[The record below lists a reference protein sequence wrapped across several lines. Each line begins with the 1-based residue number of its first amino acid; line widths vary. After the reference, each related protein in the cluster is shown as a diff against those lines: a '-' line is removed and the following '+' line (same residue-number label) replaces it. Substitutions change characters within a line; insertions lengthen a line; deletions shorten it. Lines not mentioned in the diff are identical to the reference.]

1 MNKRLRIED
10 MTPEQKLGMVFCAR
24 KFGTADDDD
33 IEFTIELIKNH
44 SLGCVQLPAHKRD
57 VVKRVLDAADYPILV
72 FNDTEQGF
80 PTSEIPPIPLMSLA
94 ACGKE
99 EYYRAFARAV
109 AHDAR
114 EAGFNGTWGPVID
127 VLRDNGPCRVY
138 RHFSDDP
145 ETVANAAEV
154 IAEVYKKN
162 RYLSTGKHYPGGHDC
177 PYDSHMTEGVS
188 HVSREELE
196 AFDLSPYVYLL
207 EKGLLPCIMVGH
219 TVMEEIDPEYPASIS
234 KKVLDIL
241 REKGFDGICFTDS
254 FAMMGILQR
263 FGEENIYGM
272 AIEAGND
279 IILPNYRTPTR
290 EAFSMLVKNYY
301 DGKVSDERLDEAVR
315 RVLSAMD
322 FVAGEPDEKEAFT
335 EKDRELLDSVARD
348 CITEVRDEDASI
360 LDSEKPVMFIV
371 VTENGYDPDKD
382 DAEVSTEKW
391 YFPEKVVKAIKEDF
405 PLAHI
410 ELIPEFSNGPIHD
423 RVLYKT
429 TEFEKVIFVTF
440 CTTTAY
446 LGTDGLTRRTESVI
460 NALAHSKK
468 LDSIVHFGNPYALS
482 CVEHI
487 PRKIFG
493 YMIPESQKYAIDV
506 LAGKLEAKG
515 KLPFNVK
522 FQ

>member
-1 MNKRLRIED
+1 

-24 KFGTADDDD
+24 KFNTVDDDD
-33 IEFTIELIKNH
+33 IEFTTELIKKKA
-44 SLGCVQLPAHKRD
+44 LGCVQLPAHKRE

-99 EYYRAFARAV
+99 EYYRAFARAI

-114 EAGFNGTWGPVID
+114 DAGFNGTWGPVID
-127 VLRDNGPCRVY
+127 VLRGDGPCRVY

-145 ETVANAAEV
+145 ITVANAAAT

-196 AFDLSPYVYLL
+196 RFDLKPYLSL
-207 EKGLLPCIMVGH
+207 MEKGLLPCIMVGH
-219 TVMEEIDPEYPASIS
+219 TVIEEIDPEYPASLS

-254 FAMMGILQR
+254 FAMMGVLQR

-290 EAFSMLVKNYY
+290 EAYAMLCKNYY
-301 DGKVSDERLDEAVR
+301 DGMISEKRLDEAVS
-315 RVLSAMD
+315 RVLRAMD
-322 FVAGEPDEKEAFT
+322 FVDGEPDEKEAFT

-382 DAEVSTEKW
+382 GAEVSTEKW

-423 RVLYKT
+423 RVLYKA
-429 TEFEKVIFVTF
+429 TEFEKVVFVTF

-460 NALAHSKK
+460 NALAHSGK
-468 LDSIVHFGNPYALS
+468 LDTIVHFGNPYALS

-493 YMIPESQKYAIDV
+493 YMIPDSQKYAIDV
-506 LAGKLEAKG
+506 LAGKLKALG
-515 KLPFNVK
+515 KLPFGVK